1 MVPSIFGHI
10 GNLKNALDASWLRDE
25 VINNNIANNET
36 PNFKAST
43 VEFESLL
50 KQKTEGS
57 PELMKTTR
65 TKHLGVGKGYIEPK
79 VVTNYDQTMRFDGNN
94 VDIEQEQTQKA
105 KNALYYYTLTN
116 QLKKE
121 YSRLKYVAS
130 DGK

>member
-1 MVPSIFGHI
+1 MVSAIFNHTD
-10 GNLKNALDASWLRDE
+10 NLRNALDASWMRDE

-36 PNFKAST
+36 PNFKASK
-43 VEFESLL
+43 VEFESIL
-50 KQKTEGS
+50 KKQTEGS

-65 TKHLGVGKGYIEPK
+65 DKHLGVGKGYIEPK
-79 VVTNYDQTMRFDGNN
+79 VVTDSATAMRYDGNN

-105 KNALYYYTLTN
+105 ENAIYYYTLTN

-121 YSRLKYVAS
+121 YSRIKYAI